1 MIDPQGQANKWIK
14 SLEKERGLDV
24 IRLSNPDFV
33 RYNPVIICVFL
44 MHTDIL
50 QDVGECSE
58 IWQASFIRKCRRGA

>member
-33 RYNPVIICVFL
+33 RYVLVVFTL
-44 MHTDIL
+44 FR
-50 QDVGECSE
+50 
-58 IWQASFIRKCRRGA
+58 FIFFLFFFFPSKQN